1 MMAGDRQT
9 GLDFGCFISGFGQ
22 IFSGSAHG

>member
-9 GLDFGCFISGFGQ
+9 GLDFGCVISGFGH